1 MFVVVFFRQVY
12 IVEKIKTNIQNSTRP
27 NQWAAENIINELTT
41 CFHEFFVT
49 TNLRIFRETEFIYL
63 LLM

>member
-1 MFVVVFFRQVY
+1 MYLQADP
-12 IVEKIKTNIQNSTRP
+12 VEKSKNNIQNSTRP